1 MKFSVAVQGYFRRV
15 LKKKKKKRKMEIV
28 ATQPQSHKV
37 EYRTVDVSR
46 EAIV

>member
-15 LKKKKKKRKMEIV
+15 LKKKKKRKMEIV